1 MTNVHSKH
9 VVKLDAVTS
18 PSCTGIFSDW
28 SIYTMKG
35 DVSLHD
41 FYSETGLAYGLGL
54 YTKTELTWDEDA
66 TLSIYNMAAGSE
78 RGEVDTDSLSHPYN
92 PAQAEPVHA
101 IWQYNQSTYDK
112 TFYSSMTGR
121 PAVVEM
127 SCIVG
132 VDGYNLDDKF
142 GEYEADNTDCDD
154 FMDSTTLSSVNLMKR
169 GVRVGSASQAQF
181 EHIHLGY
188 ILWAALAVATLFG
201 LWTVC
206 KTGLSSSYQKLSTSN
221 EAAPLLY
228 TN

>member
-1 MTNVHSKH
+1 MDGVEDVTFNGLEIASLTESSPLGSDVCGSYWDF
-9 VVKLDAVTS
+9 VKLFQGGGNVFQNTPYYYGYS
-18 PSCTGIFSDW
+18 GNRVHGIFSDW

-78 RGEVDTDSLSHPYN
+78 LGEVDTDSLSHPYN

-142 GEYEADNTDCDD
+142 GEYEADNT
-154 FMDSTTLSSVNLMKR
+154 L
-169 GVRVGSASQAQF
+169 
-181 EHIHLGY
+181 
-188 ILWAALAVATLFG
+188 
-201 LWTVC
+201 
-206 KTGLSSSYQKLSTSN
+206 
-221 EAAPLLY
+221 
-228 TN
+228 